1 MRLQFTMEV
10 NNDERL
16 NFLDTIIIIE
26 NQIIIFYTS
35 EDNLFW

>member
-10 NNDERL
+10 SNDERL

-35 EDNLFW
+35 EDNFFW